1 MYNFTG
7 VPYVAR
13 KMMAAST
20 PIVEISCEDDTW
32 TIKTSTLI
40 RTTEL
45 KFKTGEEYVET
56 MPSGEVL
63 NVGNF
68 ILIHEAEDHSTYRL
82 SSCRLDFR
90 SSISTLALEFFLFST
105 LLTVLTAMF
114 YGLYHLFQADRY
126 VRAPPF
132 MKLAK

>member
-1 MYNFTG
+1 MVQIIGKYQLEKNENLDGFYKAVG

-20 PIVEISCEDDTW
+20 PVVEISCEDDTW

-45 KFKTGEEYVET
+45 KFKAGEEYVET

-63 NVGNF
+63 N
-68 ILIHEAEDHSTYRL
+68 STTTLDDDKLTTISRL
-82 SSCRLDFR
+82 PDGGQTSRTYS
-90 SSISTLALEFFLFST
+90 FFDT
-105 LLTVLTAMF
+105 GMLLTLTHESS
-114 YGLYHLFQADRY
+114 GQT
-126 VRAPPF
+126 
-132 MKLAK
+132 AKRHFKRLTN

>member
-20 PIVEISCEDDTW
+20 PVVEISCEDDTW
-32 TIKTSTLI
+32 TIKTSTLL

-45 KFKTGEEYVET
+45 KFKAGEEYVET

-68 ILIHEAEDHSTYRL
+68 ILIHVPEGHSPCML
-82 SSCRLDFR
+82 NSCRLD
-90 SSISTLALEFFLFST
+90 S
-105 LLTVLTAMF
+105 
-114 YGLYHLFQADRY
+114 
-126 VRAPPF
+126 
-132 MKLAK
+132 

>member
-20 PIVEISCEDDTW
+20 PVVEISCEDDTW
-32 TIKTSTLI
+32 TIKTSTLL

-45 KFKTGEEYVET
+45 KFKAGEEYVET

-68 ILIHEAEDHSTYRL
+68 ILIHVPEDHSPCRL

-90 SSISTLALEFFLFST
+90 SSMSSRGIRIFSSRHCINCPDCDVSWS
-105 LLTVLTAMF
+105 LSFVP
-114 YGLYHLFQADRY
+114 GR
-126 VRAPPF
+126 
-132 MKLAK
+132 